1 MGDGLLLK
9 AGSVDITPLM
19 PIPLAG
25 LFDRTDPY
33 STIADKLEANA
44 VLLRDD
50 KQKVII
56 VSTDLFFIGKTLRN
70 GILGAIKDIVSDQEL
85 FISASHSHFT
95 PATDDSKPLLGKVD
109 SEYLSLVIARI
120 SGLIRELVTGK
131 AERGS
136 LFYSVGSNSS
146 SNINRRRFAWAGFL
160 TLKKEMEMMPNAK
173 AFKDPSI
180 RMIKVVDRNNNIM
193 AVLWNYCCHPTG
205 FNNLTSVSAEYPG
218 FVRKKVRGELKS
230 DIPVLFLQGF
240 SGDVRPKVI
249 LKAPKKK
256 TSPAY
261 FKFLVSRLHNGPRFG
276 IFSDSEWI
284 EWAQTLSN
292 SVIEVVRRKDD
303 KQVEARLENKRVTIE
318 PETLGLKIA
327 GGPVSFHRI
336 DVGDVRIIGI
346 SAETVAEYLPL
357 LESAF
362 PDSKIIPVSY
372 LDHVLGYLP
381 TNKMLSEGGYEV
393 DGFQKYFSVKAD
405 FPPDLQ
411 ERIIGAIRSL

>member
-1 MGDGLLLK
+1 MDDELFLK
-9 AGSVDITPLM
+9 VGSVDITPLR

-70 GILGAIKDIVSDQEL
+70 GILDKIKDIVSDQEL

-109 SEYLSLVIARI
+109 SEYLSLVIANI

-131 AERGS
+131 AERVS
-136 LFYSVGSNSS
+136 LLYSVGSNSS

-160 TLKKEMEMMPNAK
+160 TLRKEMEMMPNAK
-173 AFKDPSI
+173 GYKDPSI
-180 RMIKVVDRNNNIM
+180 RMIKVVDQNNNII
-193 AVLWNYCCHPTG
+193 AILWNYCCHPTG
-205 FNNLTSVSAEYPG
+205 FNNLTRVSAEYPG
-218 FVRKKVRGELKS
+218 FVRKKLREELRS

-240 SGDVRPKVI
+240 SGDVRPNVI

-256 TSPAY
+256 TSSAY
-261 FKFLVSRLHNGPRFG
+261 ITFLVSRLHNGQRFG
-276 IFSDSEWI
+276 NFFDSEWN
-284 EWAQTLSN
+284 EWAQSLAD
-292 SVIEVVRRKDD
+292 SVIEVVRRKNDECV
-303 KQVEARLENKRVTIE
+303 KARLENKRATIE
-318 PETLGLKIA
+318 PEAIGLTMA

-336 DVGDVRIIGI
+336 DIGDIRIIGI

-357 LESAF
+357 LENAF

-381 TNKMLSEGGYEV
+381 TNNMLSEGGYEV
-393 DGFQKYFSVKAD
+393 NGFQKYFSVKAD

-411 ERIIGAIRSL
+411 ERIVSAIRSL